1 MENYTFTITVKDIY
15 GTENPEIPK
24 GYKVVGFRI
33 PTKGSNEM
41 FLTDDSA
48 AVYSVRD
55 FFPGKREPRLILEKL
70 PEKRFLEMSKCAMCP
85 HFDLY
90 DAQLTGLTSIPDW
103 CPLPISIDLY
113 VAKLVSRLL
122 KES

>member
-1 MENYTFTITVKDIY
+1 MDYTFTITVKDIY

-41 FLTDDSA
+41 FLTNDSA

-90 DAQLTGLTSIPDW
+90 DAQLNRSLCRKTGKSPVAGLTSIPDW
-103 CPLPISIDLY
+103 CPLPIS
-113 VAKLVSRLL
+113 